1 MYDWKKLGRVFDPT
15 TARVGDWM
23 HEFAQTPSALV
34 FDDRVRIYFCCRPKP
49 VDGMYTSNV
58 AYIDVK
64 RDNLLKIME
73 ISKQPLMKLGELG
86 TFDEF
91 GVYPASVVNNNG
103 DIRVY
108 YGGNTRCESVPFNAA
123 IGVAMSKDGGKSF
136 DRIGPGPV
144 LSYSFDEPFTIGSP
158 KIRIFEN
165 TWYLFYTAGQK
176 WVEHN
181 GSKFPVYKIRMA
193 LSDDGIAWR
202 KHGVDL
208 LDSVLEENE
217 CQASADVTFANGKY
231 HMFFSYRYHTNFKD
245 KGRGYRIGYAVSD
258 DLVSWRR
265 MDDKAG
271 MKPSETG
278 WDSESVSYAH
288 VFELDQKFYMLY
300 QGNYMGKFG
309 FGLAKL
315 NGDLE

>member
-1 MYDWKKLGRVFDPT
+1 
-15 TARVGDWM
+15 
-23 HEFAQTPSALV
+23 
-34 FDDRVRIYFCCRPKP
+34 
-49 VDGMYTSNV
+49 MYTSNV